1 MTQRNIE
8 IMDIIVTDMVNGAKL
23 SQALGKV
30 YTKRNIA
37 IPFNTD
43 ILSLPTTS
51 LKVSPRAINALMRGR
66 LFTLK
71 DIVEY
76 ACEQKITT
84 IKTLGSLMAI
94 ETFEA
99 ILDYCWDNL
108 DNDKRTE
115 FLIDVVERNQEWIR
129 ENI

>member
-1 MTQRNIE
+1 MTQKNIE
-8 IMDIIVTDMVNGAKL
+8 IMDIIVTDMANGTKL

-30 YTKRNIA
+30 YTKRNVA

-51 LKVSPRAINALMRGR
+51 LKISPRAINALMRGK
-66 LFTLK
+66 LYTLK
-71 DIVEY
+71 DIVEC
-76 ACEQKITT
+76 ACDKKITT
-84 IKTLGSLMAI
+84 LKTFGSLLAT

-108 DNDKRTE
+108 SEDKRVD
-115 FLIDVVERNQEWIR
+115 FLIDVVERNEEWIR
-129 ENI
+129 